1 MKRAKKRFRRGQLKS
16 ELEKRIAKELTKSKH
31 TVDYETT
38 SLDYVIRKKYIPD
51 FILTDKDGKIT
62 YLEVKGWLRVEDR
75 IKLRAVKDTNPNVD
89 LRLVFDKDNKLSKH
103 SKMTYSE
110 WAEKYG
116 FPWVVGSV
124 PKEWMR

>member
-1 MKRAKKRFRRGQLKS
+1 MKRTKKRFRRGQLKS

-31 TVDYETT
+31 TVDYETA

-51 FILTDKDGKIT
+51 FVLTDKDGRIV

-116 FPWVVGSV
+116 FPWAVGSV
-124 PKEWMR
+124 PREWTR